1 MSDEAITGQE
11 GEPIT
16 DRPLSAADASLG
28 LLALS
33 QLSAPTAAEFRA
45 LLGPETEENLAMV
58 IQASIRLIHEL
69 TAAVAAAHGVP
80 AERFVADL
88 RQAMFNNTRAAGE

>member
-1 MSDEAITGQE
+1 MSEEAMRGQE

-33 QLSAPTAAEFRA
+33 QLPAPTAAEFRA
-45 LLGPETEENLAMV
+45 LLGPETAENLAMV

-69 TAAVAAAHGVP
+69 TASVAAAHGIPV
-80 AERFVADL
+80 ERLVADL
-88 RQAMFNNTRAAGE
+88 RKAMFNN